1 MYGVA
6 GALSS
11 RRETPLFPPALS
23 PVSGNEANDGLEVTG
38 RSHKEVPM
46 TQHRLLQALT
56 LASLTTLLA
65 GAAGCSQGQGPT
77 EPASVNASAASKSL
91 ASSLDKSHGGR
102 NGSDDPAGDDHRGAQ
117 GGGTQAPGTDDPNG
131 DRHGGR
137 NGGGNQGGQQG
148 GQHPPRGS
156 ELEGAVTAVDPAAG
170 LVTLAGGKKIAVNA
184 QTAFDRRGDLFTLAK
199 LAGAVTAGKHVRAE
213 AHGTLQADGSLLA
226 TTIKAEIDR

>member
-1 MYGVA
+1 
-6 GALSS
+6 
-11 RRETPLFPPALS
+11 
-23 PVSGNEANDGLEVTG
+23 
-38 RSHKEVPM
+38 M

-77 EPASVNASAASKSL
+77 EPSSLNAPAASKSL

-102 NGSDDPAGDDHRGAQ
+102 NGSDDPAGDDHQ

-137 NGGGNQGGQQG
+137 NQGNQGQG
-148 GQHPPRGS
+148 GQRGS
-156 ELEGAVTAVDPAAG
+156 ELEGAVTAADPAAG
-170 LVTLAGGKKIAVNA
+170 LVTLARGKKIAVNA
-184 QTAFDRRGDLFTLAK
+184 QTAFDRRGDLLTLAK
-199 LAGAVTAGKHVRAE
+199 VADAVAAGKHVRAE

-226 TTIKAEIDR
+226 TTIKVEIGR

>member
-1 MYGVA
+1 
-6 GALSS
+6 
-11 RRETPLFPPALS
+11 
-23 PVSGNEANDGLEVTG
+23 
-38 RSHKEVPM
+38 M

-56 LASLTTLLA
+56 LASLTTLLV
-65 GAAGCSQGQGPT
+65 GADGCSQGQGPT
-77 EPASVNASAASKSL
+77 EPASLNATAASKSL

-102 NGSDDPAGDDHRGAQ
+102 NGSDDPAGDDH
-117 GGGTQAPGTDDPNG
+117 GGTQAPGTDDPNG

-148 GQHPPRGS
+148 GHQRPPRGS

-170 LVTLAGGKKIAVNA
+170 LVTLASGKKIAVNA
-184 QTAFDRRGDLFTLAK
+184 QTAFDRRGDLLTLAK
-199 LAGAVTAGKHVRAE
+199 VADAVAAGKHVRAE